1 MTPQAITVAEAAHRL
16 GVSERTVWRAIERGR
31 LARVDGIGRAT
42 RVSETAVSRLIDPPT
57 IIDTAGVD
65 RSKALH
71 PSSGNRNVVA
81 LPTGRR
87 PRVMRRPA

>member
-1 MTPQAITVAEAAHRL
+1 MAEAADRL

-42 RVSETAVSRLIDPPT
+42 RVSEAAVGRLIDPPT
-57 IIDTAGVD
+57 TVDTAGVD
-65 RSKALH
+65 KSKALH
-71 PSSGNRNVVA
+71 PSSANRNVVA
-81 LPTGRR
+81 LPVGRR